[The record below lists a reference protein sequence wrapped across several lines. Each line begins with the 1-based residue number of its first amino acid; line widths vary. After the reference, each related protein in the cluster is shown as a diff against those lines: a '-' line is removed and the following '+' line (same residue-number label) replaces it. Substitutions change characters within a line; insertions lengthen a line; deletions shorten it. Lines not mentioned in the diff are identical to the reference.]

1 MTREIKAI
9 KGGKIQLKD
18 DVEEIYER
26 EIVPSGNG
34 ASIVAPK
41 KHIGKK
47 AFVII
52 LKK

>member
-1 MTREIKAI
+1 MTREIKA
-9 KGGKIQLKD
+9 KKDGKIQISD

-26 EIVPSGNG
+26 VIVPSGNG

-41 KHIGKK
+41 KHIGKR
-47 AFVII
+47 AFIII

>member
-9 KGGKIQLKD
+9 KDGKLQLKD

-26 EIVPSGNG
+26 VIVPSGNG

-41 KHIGKK
+41 RHIGKRV
-47 AFVII
+47 FIII
-52 LKK
+52 LKD

>member
-9 KGGKIQLKD
+9 KGGKIEIKD
-18 DVEEIYER
+18 NVEEIYER

-41 KHIGKK
+41 RHIGRR